1 MQSSFSFAWKRN
13 YSARINSHCLEWYEA
28 HIHTSIVY
36 KQIALWFVEFMPSTE
51 LPIFRCPCAPRNMKL
66 RCAIK
71 IRQWTCNNNKIYVHI
86 KAFRTNEKQVYRKK
100 NVFKNIRNI
109 LIWKI
114 ILEILSNSLFFVYFL
129 RQSGSHSESHSL
141 ACIPLH
147 LCDWYSHQSTSCAQC
162 SKCGIGNKLTETQ
175 HTHTHTIYSW
185 IIYQHSTARRAQKY
199 TLCALHVPLRCVL
212 CVFVVFFY
220 FLYCGN

>member
-100 NVFKNIRNI
+100 MYLKIFGIFWFGKSYWKFCQIVCFLCIFYASLALIQSLILWLAFHCTCATGIRIKALLVLNAQNVE
-109 LIWKI
+109 
-114 ILEILSNSLFFVYFL
+114 LEINWLKHN
-129 RQSGSHSESHSL
+129 
-141 ACIPLH
+141 
-147 LCDWYSHQSTSCAQC
+147 
-162 SKCGIGNKLTETQ
+162 
-175 HTHTHTIYSW
+175 THTHTQYI
-185 IIYQHSTARRAQKY
+185 A
-199 TLCALHVPLRCVL
+199 
-212 CVFVVFFY
+212 
-220 FLYCGN
+220 G